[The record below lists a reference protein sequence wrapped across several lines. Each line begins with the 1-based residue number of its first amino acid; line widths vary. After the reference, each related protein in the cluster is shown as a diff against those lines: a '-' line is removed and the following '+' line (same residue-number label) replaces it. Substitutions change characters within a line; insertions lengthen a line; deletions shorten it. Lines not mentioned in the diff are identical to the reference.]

1 MPFLRRRS
9 LWVLPVVSASVL
21 VGVIAPAASAGGP
34 ASTQSVMPP
43 GDVYTCAWISENQV
57 AALRAGVTCDAVTF
71 LTEMTGFNAGPQP
84 AETESP
90 VVVASG
96 SCVYH
101 ITSVPTDG
109 GRVGNG
115 VFAWGPGEYSNCW
128 TWKANYA
135 MDPGGWYNWWVE
147 KSSDNSILISGQV
160 FNTDWVGPLQ
170 VGTYAVRKWG
180 AQNKGGTAQSWDSWW
195 GCSC

>member
-1 MPFLRRRS
+1 MQFLRRHS
-9 LWVLPVVSASVL
+9 QWVLPVASAVAL
-21 VGVIAPAASAGGP
+21 AGMVAPAASAGGP
-34 ASTQSVMPP
+34 SNTQSVMPP
-43 GDVYTCAWISENQV
+43 GNVYTCDWISEHV
-57 AALRAGVTCDAVTF
+57 AAGLRAGVTCDAITF
-71 LTEMTGFNAGPQP
+71 FTEMTGFNVGPQP
-84 AETESP
+84 ADTSTA
-90 VVVASG
+90 VVASG
-96 SCVYH
+96 NCLYH

-109 GRVGNG
+109 SRVGNG

-147 KSSDNSILISGQV
+147 KSSDNSVLISGQV
-160 FNTDWVGPLQ
+160 WDTTWQGPIQ
-170 VGTYAVRKWG
+170 VQTYAVRKWG